1 MKVEGSGEAGS
12 ATHSDTKAPQSQLN
26 QNLIF
31 SHPNE
36 QILFFKMFT
45 FIPKFLLLLLFF
57 VHSEVQK
64 NIKIVNFWSEILKFL
79 IVFFNID
86 LG

>member
-12 ATHSDTKAPQSQLN
+12 APHSDTKAPQSQLN

-36 QILFFKMFT
+36 QILFLNVYFNLKIFIIYFK
-45 FIPKFLLLLLFF
+45 FIRKY
-57 VHSEVQK
+57 K
-64 NIKIVNFWSEILKFL
+64 
-79 IVFFNID
+79 
-86 LG
+86 

>member
-36 QILFFKMFT
+36 QILFLNVYFNLKI
-45 FIPKFLLLLLFF
+45 FIIYF
-57 VHSEVQK
+57 
-64 NIKIVNFWSEILKFL
+64 
-79 IVFFNID
+79 
-86 LG
+86 